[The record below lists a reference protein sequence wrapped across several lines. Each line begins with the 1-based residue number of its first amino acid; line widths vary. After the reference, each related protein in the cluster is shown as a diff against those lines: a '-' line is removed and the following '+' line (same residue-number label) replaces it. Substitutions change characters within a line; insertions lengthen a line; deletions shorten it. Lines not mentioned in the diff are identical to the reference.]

1 MYYFIVNPNSRSG
14 RGGLIWNE
22 IQQQLLIR
30 RIPFEYCLTKYSG
43 HATKIAREASLLG
56 TVLDPVNLI
65 AVGGDGT
72 IHEVLTG
79 IVDFDCVIFG
89 YIPTGSGNDFCRSM
103 HLPSDPMESLEYI
116 LKREHIGTMDVPY
129 LTQGDKTS
137 RFGISTGIGYDAGV
151 CQEVLSTPL
160 KKVFNKLGLGKLI
173 YLFIA
178 LKQLIF
184 ITPGKMTV
192 TMNKEAADSVSY
204 DHVYFTAVMNQK
216 YEGGGFMFCPDARSD
231 DQLLDVILVE
241 GVGKLKLLCCLP
253 TAFFGKHTGIHG
265 IHIYQCK
272 NIHIHSEAPLPIHI
286 DGESGGIRKDLTVA
300 IEKKPLKII
309 LPVL

>member
-14 RGGLIWNE
+14 RGGSIWSE
-22 IQQQLLIR
+22 IHRQLKLRGIS
-30 RIPFEYCLTKYSG
+30 FQYCLTRYSG
-43 HATKIAREASLLG
+43 HATSIAKKASCLG
-56 TVLDPVNLI
+56 TSEDPISII

-72 IHEVLTG
+72 IHEVLSG
-79 IVDFDCVIFG
+79 ITDFDHVIFG

-103 HLPSDPMESLEYI
+103 ELPSDPMESLEYI
-116 LKREHIGTMDVPY
+116 LSAERISTMDVPC
-129 LTQGDKTS
+129 LSGGKKDS

-151 CQEVLSTPL
+151 CQEVLATPF
-160 KKVFNKLGLGKLI
+160 KKVFNRIGLGKLI

-184 ITPGKMTV
+184 ITPRKMSV
-192 TMNKEAADSVSY
+192 TLDQEHTFSY

-241 GVGKLKLLCCLP
+241 GIGKLKLLFCLP
-253 TAFFGKHTGIHG
+253 TAFFGKHTGIRG
-265 IHIYQCK
+265 IHLYTCR
-272 NIHIHSEAPLPIHI
+272 NIHIHSEASLPVHI
-286 DGESGGIRKDLTVA
+286 DGESGGIHKDLTVSV
-300 IEKKPLKII
+300 EKKPLKII
-309 LPVL
+309 LPVV